1 MDYMSSALK
10 NLKSKKSPKPME
22 GSPAEEKMESASK
35 EKAEEEAD
43 DKAPD
48 VEDGGLSPKSS
59 GGKPGMMAQ
68 ESNGDPGELNILKAM
83 SGGGA
88 VGRSSMSLGERAKDK
103 MKERIAS
110 IEKNKKKV

>member
-10 NLKSKKSPKPME
+10 NLKSKKSHKPIE

-48 VEDGGLSPKSS
+48 VKDGGLAPSKSP
-59 GGKPGMMAQ
+59 AQ
-68 ESNGDPGELNILKAM
+68 ANKDGDPSNEENILKAM

-88 VGRSSMSLGERAKDK
+88 MGRSSMSLGERAKDK
-103 MKERIAS
+103 MKARIAI
-110 IEKNKKKV
+110 IEKSKK